1 MVGDPAADKAHV
13 RRSVRLARAARGEAR
28 QHESDLQL
36 AGVLAGL
43 LSGLPAGSLAD
54 PLTGPGHGAT
64 GSARP
69 VVGAYVSLPGE
80 PPTRSMRRA
89 AAAHGCEVL
98 LPWLRPDLDLDWVRD
113 DPAHVTSTRVEAL
126 RPPGPLLGTAAVL
139 RCRLLLVPAIAVD
152 TVGNRLGQGGG
163 SYDRVLRRVRAA
175 APPGPLVLAV
185 VHPEE
190 LLDASHQP
198 LPHEPHDMAVDGV
211 LTTSGVQLRG
221 AARSAGPAQ

>member
-1 MVGDPAADKAHV
+1 MVRDSAADKARV
-13 RRSVRLARAARGEAR
+13 RRSVRLARAARGEALR
-28 QHESDLQL
+28 HESDRQL

-43 LSGLPAGSLAD
+43 LSGLP
-54 PLTGPGHGAT
+54 TGPLSGPGAT
-64 GSARP
+64 GGPRP

-80 PPTRSMRRA
+80 PSTHSLRRA

-113 DPAHVTSTRVEAL
+113 DPEDAHVTSTREEAL
-126 RPPGPLLGTAAVL
+126 RPPGPLLGTADVL

-152 TVGNRLGQGGG
+152 TIGNRLGQGGG

-175 APPGPLVLAV
+175 GPSGPLVLAV

-190 LLDASHQP
+190 LLDAALTP

-211 LTTSGVQLRG
+211 LTTSGVRLLS
-221 AARSAGPAQ
+221 AVRSSGPAQ